1 MIQTTMDPMN
11 TQDTATITTVSMTTT
26 LILLINAP
34 LMVLDLSQVL
44 ELEKFSLTT
53 QQQLISQRH

>member
-11 TQDTATITTVSMTTT
+11 TQDMATITTVSMTTT

-34 LMVLDLSQVL
+34 LMDLDLSQVL
-44 ELEKFSLTT
+44 ALVRFSLT
-53 QQQLISQRH
+53 QPRLISQRH